1 MLIFFAHII
10 APVISGCAIA
20 YFFLLAVRNI
30 KIIHVYN
37 RTEEKA
43 KVFAKKVKSEYNIKC
58 KVYESANDAI
68 KKGEIIVTA
77 TNSKTPVFNCNLQK
91 GVHVNAVGS
100 FKPDMQELPP
110 HALAQA
116 DDIVVESKEAAIE
129 ETGDLK
135 IPLNSK
141 NLSEKDITEEL
152 GDIILRNL
160 NIRNSDDDITVFKSV
175 GLAIVDVTVAN
186 YFYRK
191 ALTKNIGINVPF

>member
-1 MLIFFAHII
+1 M
-10 APVISGCAIA
+10 
-20 YFFLLAVRNI
+20 AVRNI